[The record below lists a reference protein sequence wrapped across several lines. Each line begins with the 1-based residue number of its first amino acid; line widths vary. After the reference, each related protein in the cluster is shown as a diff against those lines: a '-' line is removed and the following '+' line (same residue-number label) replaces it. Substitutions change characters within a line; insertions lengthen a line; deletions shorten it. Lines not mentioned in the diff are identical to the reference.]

1 MIKQEPGEGLSFSW
15 VFCQKGIMHLEL
27 IIDKRI
33 MKKAVDF
40 IKNISLERNTSK
52 DYLLILFGSALQAI
66 SLRVFLIPAKLASGG
81 VSGLSQIIN
90 NFTGWPIGLMVL
102 IGNIP
107 LFILGWRFLGGPR
120 FATRTAFAILTFSLL
135 VDIPTN
141 FLPANGITSDI
152 VLNTL
157 YGGVV
162 SGIGFGLVYRGKG
175 TSGGSDILAR
185 ILSSWWGIPVT
196 QSYLITDAV
205 IIFLA
210 GIAFSWENALYA
222 LVLLYISGIAAE
234 SISQGSNILRTGLI
248 ITTSPD
254 LIKNEIFSRLGRG
267 VTLLDGR
274 GGYSEE
280 EKTILLCVVTR
291 AEIPHLKALTRELD
305 PKAFL
310 IIGRAHEARGKG
322 FLPMGEE

>member
-1 MIKQEPGEGLSFSW
+1 
-15 VFCQKGIMHLEL
+15 
-27 IIDKRI
+27 
-33 MKKAVDF
+33 MKKAQVF
-40 IKNISLERNTSK
+40 IKNLSLDKKTLK
-52 DYLLILFGSALQAI
+52 DYLLIFLGSTLQAI
-66 SLRVFLIPAKLASGG
+66 SLRIFLIPAKLVSGG

-120 FATRTAFAILTFSLL
+120 FAARTAFAILTFSVLIDVPLL
-135 VDIPTN
+135 
-141 FLPANGITSDI
+141 FLPTNGITEDI
-152 VLNTL
+152 VLNAL
-157 YGGVV
+157 YGGVA
-162 SGIGFGLVYRGKG
+162 SGIGFGLVYRGRG

-185 ILSSWWGIPVT
+185 ILSSWRGIPVT

-210 GIAFSWENALYA
+210 GISFSWENALYA
-222 LVLLYISGIAAE
+222 LVMLYVSGIAAE

-248 ITTSPD
+248 ITALPD
-254 LIKNEIFSRLGRG
+254 PIKNGIFTRLGRG
-267 VTLLDGR
+267 VTIMDGR
-274 GGYSEE
+274 GGYSGE
-280 EKTILLCVVTR
+280 EKFILLCVVTR

-310 IIGRAHEARGKG
+310 IIGQAHEVRGEG
-322 FLPMGEE
+322 FLPIGED

>member
-1 MIKQEPGEGLSFSW
+1 
-15 VFCQKGIMHLEL
+15 
-27 IIDKRI
+27 
-33 MKKAVDF
+33 MKKTRGF
-40 IKNISLERNTSK
+40 IKNLSLDKKTLK
-52 DYLLILFGSALQAI
+52 DYLLILLGSTLQAI

-120 FATRTAFAILTFSLL
+120 FAARTAFSILTFSILIDVPL
-135 VDIPTN
+135 F
-141 FLPANGITSDI
+141 FLPTNGITGDI
-152 VLNTL
+152 VLNAL
-157 YGGVV
+157 YGGVA
-162 SGIGFGLVYRGKG
+162 SGIGFGLVYRGRG

-185 ILSSWWGIPVT
+185 ILSSWRGIPVT

-210 GIAFSWENALYA
+210 GISFSWENALYA
-222 LVLLYISGIAAE
+222 LVMLYVSGIAAE

-248 ITTSPD
+248 ITALPD
-254 LIKNEIFSRLGRG
+254 PIKNGIFTRLGRG
-267 VTLLDGR
+267 VTIMDGR
-274 GGYSEE
+274 GGYSGE
-280 EKTILLCVVTR
+280 EKSILLCVVTR

-310 IIGRAHEARGKG
+310 IIGQAHEVRGEG
-322 FLPMGEE
+322 FLPIGED